1 MDYFYISLWRS
12 IYLSNVTLG
21 DRSLR
26 TRILRLLK
34 TLKVTATI
42 SKNLITLSKK
52 QRIHQSKILNMDI
65 SYNQLIAQIS
75 NLYKCRTSQHLQ
87 YDVSL

>member
-75 NLYKCRTSQHLQ
+75 NLYKCRTSQQLQ

>member
-21 DRSLR
+21 ARSLR
-26 TRILRLLK
+26 TSIFRLLK
-34 TLKVTATI
+34 THKVTATI

-52 QRIHQSKILNMDI
+52 QQIHQNKILNMDI
-65 SYNQLIAQIS
+65 PYNQLISQIL
-75 NLYKCRTSQHLQ
+75 NLYTCITSQHL
-87 YDVSL
+87 